1 MRNFIS
7 TLALATVIAVAG
19 AAAANAAP
27 VTAEAGAGAKI
38 IAPLEITNTSSLYFG
53 TIAPSLTQA
62 DNVVVSPAGDK
73 KCGAALTCLTADHT
87 AAAFDVKGEADAV
100 YTISLPGGIDITN
113 DKGDAMKVYDFT
125 GSKDNGRL
133 VMGEDNFTV
142 GGTLDVGVRQ
152 AAGKYTGRFVV
163 AVEYQ

>member
-1 MRNFIS
+1 MTMKTMFAVA
-7 TLALATVIAVAG
+7 ALSALSLAG
-19 AAAANAAP
+19 AAQAAP

-38 IAPLEITNTSSLYFG
+38 IAPLQIDNTSALYFG
-53 TIAPSLTQA
+53 TVAPSLTQA
-62 DNVVVSPAGDK
+62 DVVIVSPAGEK
-73 KCGAALTCLTADHT
+73 KCGPALTCLTADHT

-100 YTISLPGGIDITN
+100 YTISLPGGIEIAN
-113 DKGDAMKVYDFT
+113 DKGDAMKVFDFT
-125 GSKDNGRL
+125 GSKDSGRL
-133 VMGEDNFTV
+133 VKGEDSFTV

>member
-7 TLALATVIAVAG
+7 TLALATVLAVAG

-38 IAPLEITNTSSLYFG
+38 IAPLEITNISSLYFG
-53 TIAPSLTQA
+53 TIAPSLTQG

-100 YTISLPGGIDITN
+100 YTISLPGGIEITN
-113 DKGDAMKVYDFT
+113 DKGDAMKVFDFT
-125 GSKDNGRL
+125 GSKDSGRL
-133 VMGEDNFTV
+133 VKGEDSFTV